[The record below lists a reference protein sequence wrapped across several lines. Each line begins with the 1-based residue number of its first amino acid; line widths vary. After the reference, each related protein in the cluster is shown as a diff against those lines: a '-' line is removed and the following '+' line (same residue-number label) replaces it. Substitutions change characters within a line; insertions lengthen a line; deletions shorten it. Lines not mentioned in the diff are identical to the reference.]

1 MFKHLLSLIL
11 LTFAASTLTACA
23 TGNDGPRDPL
33 EDEIADRGPSQCVR
47 QDIGPMNSTIVSC
60 VQDFGPSTLPEEMQ
74 MRNPHVVSVIETPG
88 GSFGNPLTW
97 SMEVRRDGELIIE
110 REFGEDDAV
119 VEEEE
124 GRAEIRSAVP
134 LNEEEQLVPGI
145 YEFRYLQDEQ
155 GEVGTTTIEIEPPE
169 EGEEGEDED
178 GEEADEEEQPPVQQ
192 APQEQVPEEQVD

>member
-1 MFKHLLSLIL
+1 MFKYLLSLTL
-11 LTFAASTLTACA
+11 LVFAASSITACA

-33 EDEIADRGPSQCVR
+33 EDEIAERGPSQCVQ

-74 MRNPHVVSVIETPG
+74 MRNPHVVSVIETPR

-134 LNEEEQLVPGI
+134 LNEEDEQLVPGI

-155 GEVGTTTIEIEPPE
+155 GEVGTTTIEVEPPE
-169 EGEEGEDED
+169 EGEQ
-178 GEEADEEEQPPVQQ
+178 EEQEEQ
-192 APQEQVPEEQVD
+192 QEQEEQAPEEQVD